1 MARQLTFRL
10 INCKKVQANSLM
22 VFDLAV
28 GYTQDTTF
36 TGILEV
42 RGCWLKQK
50 RDGSGNY
57 VSFPSKLRVRNG
69 EVQKDDNGYDIYD
82 NIVDLYMEQGAN
94 PQKPDGRAPTEAAWN
109 FRRWLIEEATKT
121 YTQLAADEGTGPA
134 RQAAKSAKSTKQTPK
149 PAAAQTA
156 THDDF
161 DYEDEDDGGF
171 PF

>member
-10 INCKKVQANSLM
+10 VNCKKIQTNSLM

-36 TGILEV
+36 VGIVEV

-94 PQKPDGRAPTEAAWN
+94 PQKPDGKAPTEAAWN

-121 YTQLAADEGTGPA
+121 YSQLSADSGSGPA
-134 RQAAKSAKSTKQTPK
+134 RPAKVAKAAQQAPK
-149 PAAAQTA
+149 PAAAPTV
-156 THDDF
+156 TDDDF
-161 DYEDEDDGGF
+161 DYGPEDDDGF